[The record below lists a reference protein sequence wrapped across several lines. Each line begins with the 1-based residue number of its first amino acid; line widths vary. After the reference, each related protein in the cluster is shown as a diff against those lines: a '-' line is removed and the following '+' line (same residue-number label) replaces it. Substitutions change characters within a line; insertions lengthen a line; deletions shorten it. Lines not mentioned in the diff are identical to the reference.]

1 MTMETRSPDAPLVLI
16 TGAGGN
22 LGSSIGAALSGAYAI
37 VGLDRS
43 AATEPFPIIEADL
56 TSGEAITAALTQIRE
71 EHGRRIASVIHLAAF
86 FDFTGEEHPL
96 YRKLNVEGT
105 RQLLRALHEFQ
116 VEQFLYTSTM
126 LVHRPGRPG
135 EVIDEDQPIDPQWAY
150 PRSKAEAE
158 RVIEEE
164 AGEIPVAILRLAGV
178 YDDETMVP
186 TLAQQIARV
195 YERDPESHLYPGR
208 RDAGQAMLHRD
219 DMLDAIRRTVDRR
232 HDLPRRTALLI
243 GEPETIGYDS
253 LQDEI
258 GYLIHGEGEWP
269 VLRIPKPLAAVGAWA
284 QEKLEPLIPDTI
296 DKGEQP
302 FIKPFMVLMADHHY
316 ALDISRAR
324 ALLDWTPRHR
334 LKDEL
339 PAMTANLKRDPPCWY
354 SANMVTPPKRWPTP
368 AK

>member
-1 MTMETRSPDAPLVLI
+1 MTGQPTKPLVLI

-22 LGSSIGAALSGAYAI
+22 LGRSIGTALSREYTVA
-37 VGLDRS
+37 GLDRS
-43 AATEPFPIIEADL
+43 AASEPFPIIEAEL
-56 TSGEAITAALTQIRE
+56 TSGEAITAALAQIRE
-71 EHGRRIASVIHLAAF
+71 EHGTRIASVIHLAAF
-86 FDFTGEEHPL
+86 FDFSGEEHPL

-105 RQLLRALHEFQ
+105 RLLLRALREFE

-150 PRSKAEAE
+150 PKSKAEAE

-164 AGEIPVAILRLAGV
+164 AGEIPVALLRLAGV

-195 YERDPESHLYPGR
+195 YERDFESHLYSGR

-243 GEPETIGYDS
+243 GEPETIGYDA

-258 GYLIHGEGEWP
+258 GHLVHGQEEWP
-269 VLRIPKPLAAVGAWA
+269 VLRIPKPLAAAGAWA
-284 QEKLEPLIPDTI
+284 QEKLEPLIPDAI
-296 DKGEQP
+296 DKGEEP
-302 FIKPFMVLMADHHY
+302 FIKPFMVRMADDHY
-316 ALDISRAR
+316 ALDISRAQT
-324 ALLDWTPRHR
+324 LLGWAPHHR

-339 PAMTANLKRDPPCWY
+339 PAMIANLKRDPPGWY
-354 SANMVTPPKRWPTP
+354 RANKVTPPKEWPTP
-368 AK
+368 A